1 MKRLTFSTG
10 LGVSVLGLCAALAL
24 SGCAETD
31 DSALQELTES
41 ILETTTDSEVEIDEN
56 SVYIASPDG
65 GGIAAGAEVEL
76 PPAFPAEV
84 PLFTYGTLIA
94 ATVDPGQ
101 NFSATWRMEEGNP
114 DYADSYVEQWEMM
127 GFTRDGFLDMASNSH
142 RVLTYKLIGPDMEVG
157 VSATISEGEDDSLI
171 SIAGSWK

>member
-1 MKRLTFSTG
+1 MKRLSLTTT
-10 LGVSVLGLCAALAL
+10 VVPVLGLSGALVLA
-24 SGCAETD
+24 GCSEAN
-31 DSALQELTES
+31 DSSLQELTES

-76 PPAFPAEV
+76 PPAFPSEV

-127 GFTRDGFLDMASNSH
+127 GFDRDGFLDMASNSH

-157 VSATISEGEDDSLI
+157 ISATISEGKDDSLI